1 MASLYIKDSE
11 TNERVSRLATRLG
24 LSKTEAVRRA
34 IDALEQRSGDDTLAR
49 ARDWLARFDA
59 RFPTPEPREAT
70 ADKAF
75 FDSLSGDL

>member
-11 TNERVSRLATRLG
+11 TTERVSRLAARLG
-24 LSKTEAVRRA
+24 LSKTEAVRLA
-34 IDALEQRSGDDTLAR
+34 VEALEQRSDADTLPR
-49 ARDWLARFDA
+49 ARDWLAQFDA
-59 RFPTPEPREAT
+59 RFPVPEAREAP

>member
-11 TNERVSRLATRLG
+11 TNERVSRLASRLG

-34 IDALEQRSGDDTLAR
+34 VEALEARSGDDKLLR

-59 RFPTPEPREAT
+59 RFPTPAARDSV

>member
-34 IDALEQRSGDDTLAR
+34 VEALEQHSGDDKLSR

-59 RFPTPEPREAT
+59 RFPVPEPRET
-70 ADKAF
+70 SADKTF

>member
-1 MASLYIKDSE
+1 VASLYIKDSE

-34 IDALEQRSGDDTLAR
+34 VEALEQHGGDDRLSR

-59 RFPTPEPREAT
+59 RFPVPEPREAP
-70 ADKAF
+70 ADKTF

>member
-11 TNERVSRLATRLG
+11 TNERVSRLASRLG

-34 IDALEQRSGDDTLAR
+34 VEALEARSDDDKAAR
-49 ARDWLARFDA
+49 AHEWLARFDA
-59 RFPTPEPREAT
+59 RFPLPAPRERP